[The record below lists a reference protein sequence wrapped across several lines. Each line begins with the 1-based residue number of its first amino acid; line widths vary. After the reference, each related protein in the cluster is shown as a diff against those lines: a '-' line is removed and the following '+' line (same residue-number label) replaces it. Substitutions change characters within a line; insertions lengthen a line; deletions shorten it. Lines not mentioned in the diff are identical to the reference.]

1 MTATAAL
8 MQRAALYVAEHRSEF
23 DPAKPGV
30 FYGNALCDLLGGPD
44 YQRFASNEVDGCTIV
59 IDPEFGEFVV
69 AGQFSDDERSQLG
82 AVSRELDAAAMAV
95 TSKYGSREEMLQ
107 DLVDGSD
114 DWAVAM
120 AISTFVAR
128 PEPSVPMPD
137 QRLMDA
143 LYVTAFYLLN
153 ASGGLLDL
161 TGIPRPW
168 TSGSGDV

>member
-1 MTATAAL
+1 
-8 MQRAALYVAEHRSEF
+8 
-23 DPAKPGV
+23 
-30 FYGNALCDLLGGPD
+30 
-44 YQRFASNEVDGCTIV
+44 
-59 IDPEFGEFVV
+59 
-69 AGQFSDDERSQLG
+69 
-82 AVSRELDAAAMAV
+82 MAIS
-95 TSKYGSREEMLQ
+95 SKYSSREEMLQ

-114 DWAVAM
+114 DWTVAM
-120 AISTFVAR
+120 AISAFVAS

>member
-1 MTATAAL
+1 MTATTAL
-8 MQRAALYVAEHRSEF
+8 IQRAALYVTEHRSEF

-44 YQRFASNEVDGCTIV
+44 YQRFASDEVNGLTTM
-59 IDPEFGEFVV
+59 IDPEFGQFVV
-69 AGQFSDDERSQLG
+69 AGQFSDDELAQLR
-82 AVSRELDAAAMAV
+82 AVSKELDAAAMAV
-95 TSKYGSREEMLQ
+95 SSKYSSRQEMLQ

-114 DWAVAM
+114 DWTVAM
-120 AISTFVAR
+120 AIGAFVAR
-128 PEPSVPMPD
+128 PGPSVPTPD

-143 LYVTAFYLLN
+143 LYVTVFYLLN

-168 TSGSGDV
+168 TSG

>member
-30 FYGNALCDLLGGPD
+30 FYGNALCDLLGGAD
-44 YQRFASNEVDGCTIV
+44 YQRFASDEASGRTIMIV
-59 IDPEFGEFVV
+59 PEFGEFVA
-69 AGQFSDDERSQLG
+69 AGQFNDDELSQLR
-82 AVSRELDAAAMAV
+82 AVSKELDAAAMAI
-95 TSKYGSREEMLQ
+95 TSKYSSREEMLQ
-107 DLVDGSD
+107 GLVDGSD
-114 DWAVAM
+114 DWTVAM
-120 AISTFVAR
+120 AISAFVAS

-143 LYVTAFYLLN
+143 LYVAAFYLLN

>member
-1 MTATAAL
+1 M
-8 MQRAALYVAEHRSEF
+8 
-23 DPAKPGV
+23 